1 MTRPSV
7 LVLACGALA
16 RELEAAFKVNGVSN
30 VKVEYLSAALHNRP
44 ERICEMLRTRLAS
57 VRRSFDRV
65 FLGYADCG
73 TGGEIDSVCAEFDAQ
88 RLPGAHCYEFYLPPG
103 AFNALHD
110 EEPGSFYLTDFL
122 ATHFDRLVVETL
134 GIEKHPE
141 LLDIYFANYKRVVF
155 ISQAGSVKAST
166 AAASAARRLGLP
178 LKTIEAGWGQ
188 FGDSVAAF
196 SEADIISRK
205 EEADPALVPR

>member
-16 RELEAAFKVNGVSN
+16 RELEAAFKVNRVDN

-110 EEPGSFYLTDFL
+110 EEPGTFYLTDFL
-122 ATHFDRLVVETL
+122 ATHFERLVVETL

-141 LLDIYFANYKRVVF
+141 LLDIYFANYKRAVF
-155 ISQAGSVKAST
+155 ISQGGSAKASA

-196 SEADIISRK
+196 SEADIIGGK
-205 EEADPALVPR
+205 EKAGPALVPR